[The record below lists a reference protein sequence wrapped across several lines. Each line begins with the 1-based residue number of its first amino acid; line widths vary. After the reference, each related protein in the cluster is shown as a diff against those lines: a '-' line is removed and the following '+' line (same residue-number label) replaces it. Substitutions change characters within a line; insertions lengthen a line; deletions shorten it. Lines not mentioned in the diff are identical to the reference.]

1 MEDGE
6 ATSHA
11 GEGENPFHLANLWTK
26 AYTKVHENGEYS
38 QLLKDFE
45 IHLQQAND
53 NQIELVSATT
63 PSSSGGLARL
73 KDIQRLAQKKLEVV
87 NQGHTFFFVR
97 GKRIVVREAVQKAI
111 QQVTQFKAI
120 INGAVSAEP
129 HAALAWACVLG
140 VLPILESVYQQDE
153 DAADGFNKI
162 VFTMIRYQ
170 HLLQTVVLRDFTK
183 SSQDGNTSQLFS
195 NMETQLVSFYEQVYL
210 YQIQF
215 IRQYG
220 KSKWRR
226 NMGNMFNPKDWKQK
240 WSTIDSVREI
250 IDTSIRDRVS
260 ARSLD
265 SWEAVMS
272 IEKRT
277 ENVLKTVEEIQDGQ
291 QAAHEW
297 ELLKSLQTASNA
309 TFDSSDVQGAQ
320 NYCLE
325 GTQHNILNEIRNWAE
340 SPTGQ
345 FIFWLHG
352 MAGTGKSSVALTV
365 ANALKE
371 VKPFTRSNPSPKNAT
386 LGASFFFKQGDA
398 TRNSTRGF
406 FSTLA
411 RDLADVSSNFKT
423 LIAQAIEKNP
433 SITTKAPQQ
442 QLEHLI
448 VNPLSILDDRS
459 FLPIHLIVVVDALD
473 ECIDRREA
481 EDLVRML
488 SVRSES
494 LHRVQLRFLIT
505 SRSENHLTRAFG
517 QLHEDVCRSVV
528 LEKIKQRVR
537 EDDRLDDITLYFEKT
552 IATIAK
558 RHGVEPSVIDDTT
571 IKSLSKTSDGLFIY
585 AATIC
590 RFLDAEDFDFD
601 EARQERLELILQNSK
616 DNEDSATDDSEMDEW
631 EVDSPQNHVDEIYCK
646 VLSFPDREKMSPA
659 MKKKTYK
666 DMGIVFGFLVI
677 FFEPVSIS
685 SLKVFL
691 PQISKSLDKLLN
703 KVRAIVVVPPDE
715 RSPLKLIHLSF
726 RDFILSKKRSKRLK
740 FHVDE
745 NEIHE
750 LVLTRCLD
758 IMSSKLHQD
767 ICNLVHPGTLDSEI
781 PPDTLEARIPQ
792 HLRYTCK
799 YWVNHLSNL
808 GRDRQRD
815 VWLLKGGKIHG
826 FLQQHFLHWL
836 EVMSLI
842 NEGPA
847 AILIVNQLQT
857 LSEESDALELSS
869 SAYDMKRFI
878 LSNRWIVDH
887 APLQIYVSAV
897 LFSPTDITIRPLL
910 DSYMPPWIQQ
920 PPKNENRWTH
930 EVCILNG
937 HTDITTAMSFSPTG
951 NLLASS
957 TVDGTTILWDY
968 ATGTELSKLE
978 GDGWVVCVSVSWDGK
993 FIALGFKEENTVVVR
1008 DILSGSRVILQDHE
1022 QPVRFTIFSPKDNN
1036 ILVSVFSICDEQTLT
1051 IWDVKSRRTKHMVTI
1066 LDCWV
1071 EEIQFTEDGDSL
1083 IIPADD
1089 SITILNVNTGQSAQR
1104 LNGSPATIVNGVTIP
1119 VEFETLIV
1127 CERVAKQDGDEKYI
1141 SNDDKLWSISFVH
1154 RSTGETMVQYF
1165 YQEDFAHISCVT
1177 LGGNSVLIRTESGSI
1192 ELLGTR
1198 SWSRVG
1204 QFYVDPSLFVFAIQ
1218 KDGKLMASLGSGDYG
1233 IRLYDIRQN
1242 TTGNQLSQR
1251 HSQQIWKLRFSPDL
1265 SLIAAN
1271 VDGYPELYDS
1281 TGSLISL
1288 PVDEVPQID
1297 FCGRYVILTIDLSSQ
1312 IWNSSMTEL
1321 LFTSSC
1327 GIRSFN
1333 DSVIAASPRSGQ
1345 IQILNT
1351 STLDEIMMWHNVD
1364 SYRFSSDG
1372 DMACILYTDPNSR
1385 TSILELWN
1393 LLSMERL
1400 WCKPAEKSMLIGACR
1415 FSPDKNVFIYTCIF
1429 GDLLRENSCKIV
1441 YLKTGKEES
1450 MVEWDRLIFHPES
1463 HLLAIKLLFSR
1474 DIDIRKTD
1482 SLELLHKFKIPSQT
1496 HLSMAFSGRATFAAS
1511 WRMGPE
1517 PDIRFWDVGSGSKI
1531 GQYSVA
1537 GRITDLSM
1545 HDDDYIV
1552 CQQGRLPI
1560 LSSVPDEERK
1570 NAGNHVQDLLY
1581 VGLQWV
1587 YHGLERIIW
1596 LPPTLRSR
1604 ASILR
1609 GNTLAIPCEG
1619 GIKVIKF
1626 DLDKL
1631 SAR

>member
-1 MEDGE
+1 MEDDE
-6 ATSHA
+6 ATKNV
-11 GEGENPFHLANLWTK
+11 GEDENPFSLANLWTK
-26 AYTKVHENGEYS
+26 AYTKVQENEEYS
-38 QLLKDFE
+38 EHLAEFE
-45 IHLQQAND
+45 EHLQQAND
-53 NQIELVSATT
+53 NQIESGSVTT
-63 PSSSGGLARL
+63 SFSSGGLARL
-73 KDIQRLAQKKLEVV
+73 KYIQMLAQNKLEVV
-87 NQGHTFFFVR
+87 DEARTSFFVR
-97 GKRIVVREAVQKAI
+97 GKRIVVREAIQKAI
-111 QQVTQFKAI
+111 QQVTQFKPI
-120 INGAVSAEP
+120 ISGAVSAEP

-140 VLPILESVYQQDE
+140 VLPILESMFQQDE
-153 DAADGFNKI
+153 DAADGFNNI
-162 VFTMIRYQ
+162 VFILVRYQ
-170 HLLQTVVLRDFTK
+170 HLLQTVVSRDFTK
-183 SSQDGNTSQLFS
+183 SSQGEETFQLFS
-195 NMETQLVSFYEQVYL
+195 NLESQLVSFYEHIYL

-215 IRQYG
+215 VRQCQ

-226 NMGNMFNPKDWKQK
+226 NMGNMLSPKDWKEK
-240 WSTIDSVREI
+240 WKTIDSIRDL

-260 ARSLD
+260 ARTLD
-265 SWEAVMS
+265 SWEAMSS
-272 IEKRT
+272 IEKGT
-277 ENVLKTVEEIQDGQ
+277 ENVLKTVEEIQDVQ
-291 QAAHEW
+291 RAAHEW

-309 TFDSSDVQGAQ
+309 TFDSNDVQGAQ
-320 NYCLE
+320 SYCLE
-325 GTQHNILNEIRNWAE
+325 GTQHSILDKIQEWVENPGGEM
-340 SPTGQ
+340 
-345 FIFWLHG
+345 IFWLHG
-352 MAGTGKSSVALTV
+352 MAGTGKSSVALTA

-371 VKPFTRSNPSPKNAT
+371 GKPFTEINPPPRNAT
-386 LGASFFFKQGDA
+386 LGASFFFRQGDA
-398 TRNSTRGF
+398 TRNSTRAF
-406 FSTLA
+406 FQTLA
-411 RDLADVSSNFKT
+411 RDLADVSPTFKT
-423 LIAQAIEKNP
+423 LIATAIENNP
-433 SITTKAPQQ
+433 TIATKAPQQ
-442 QLEHLI
+442 QLENLI
-448 VNPLSILDDRS
+448 VNPLSILDDKS

-473 ECIDRREA
+473 ECIERREA

-488 SVRSES
+488 SVRLKS
-494 LHRVQLRFLIT
+494 LLRVQLRFLIT

-517 QLHEDVCRSVV
+517 QLPHDVCLSVV
-528 LEKIKQRVR
+528 LEKIKRRVR
-537 EDDRLDDITLYFEKT
+537 EDGRLDDITLYFEKT
-552 IATIAK
+552 IATISE

-571 IKSLSKTSDGLFIY
+571 IKSLSKKSDGLFIY

-616 DNEDSATDDSEMDEW
+616 DNDESATDDSEIDEW

-677 FFEPVSIS
+677 FLEPVSIS

-691 PQISKSLDKLLN
+691 PQISKSLDKLLS

-758 IMSSKLHQD
+758 IMSSELRQD
-767 ICNLVHPGTLDSEI
+767 ICNLVRPGTLDSEI
-781 PPDTLEARIPQ
+781 PPDTLEAGIPQ

-808 GRDRQRD
+808 GRERQRD

-842 NEGPA
+842 HEGPA

-857 LSEESDALELSS
+857 LSEESDALELSLL
-869 SAYDMKRFI
+869 AYDMKRFI

-920 PPKNENRWTH
+920 PPKNGNRWTH
-930 EVCILNG
+930 EVCVLSG
-937 HTDITTAMSFSPTG
+937 HTNNTTAMSFSPTG

-968 ATGTELSKLE
+968 VTGTELSRLE

-993 FIALGFKEENTVVVR
+993 FVALGFEEENTVVVR
-1008 DILSGSRVILQDHE
+1008 DILSGSRVLLQDHE

-1066 LDCWV
+1066 PGCFMKQ
-1071 EEIQFTEDGDSL
+1071 IQFTEDGEFL

-1089 SITILNVNTGQSAQR
+1089 SITIWNVDSGQSAQR

-1119 VEFETLIV
+1119 VEFETLIEW
-1127 CERVAKQDGDEKYI
+1127 ERVAKKDSDEKSI
-1141 SNDDKLWSISFVH
+1141 SNGDKLLSISFVD
-1154 RSTGETMVQYF
+1154 RSTGNTTVRYF
-1165 YQEDFAHISCVT
+1165 YKESILHISRVP
-1177 LGGNSVLIRTESGSI
+1177 LGGNSALIRTGSGCI

-1198 SWSRVG
+1198 SWSRVR
-1204 QFYVDPSLFVFAIQ
+1204 QFYVKPNLRVFAIQ
-1218 KDGKLMASLGSGDYG
+1218 KDGKLMASLGSGDYD

-1242 TTGNQLSQR
+1242 TTGNQLAQR
-1251 HSQQIWKLRFSPDL
+1251 HSQKIWKLRFSTDL

-1271 VDGYPELYDS
+1271 DYGNTELYDS
-1281 TGSLISL
+1281 TGSLVSL
-1288 PVDEVPQID
+1288 PIDEVPQID
-1297 FCGRYVILTIDLSSQ
+1297 F
-1312 IWNSSMTEL
+1312 
-1321 LFTSSC
+1321 
-1327 GIRSFN
+1327 
-1333 DSVIAASPRSGQ
+1333 A
-1345 IQILNT
+1345 
-1351 STLDEIMMWHNVD
+1351 
-1364 SYRFSSDG
+1364 SDG
-1372 DMACILYTDPNSR
+1372 DMNCILNTR
-1385 TSILELWN
+1385 TSNLEVWN
-1393 LLSMERL
+1393 RLSMERL
-1400 WCKPAEKSMLIGACR
+1400 WCKPAEKNMFKGPCK
-1415 FSPDKNVFIYTCIF
+1415 FSPDKNVLIYKCTF
-1429 GDLLRENSCKIV
+1429 GDILREVSYKIV
-1441 YLKTGKEES
+1441 YLNTGKEES
-1450 MVEWDRLIFHPES
+1450 MVKWDCLVFHPES

-1474 DIDIRKTD
+1474 EIDIRKTD

-1496 HLSMAFSGRATFAAS
+1496 NLGMAFSKSGTFAAT
-1511 WRMGPE
+1511 WQMGPE
-1517 PDIRFWDVGSGSKI
+1517 PDVRFWDIRSGSEI

-1545 HDDDYIV
+1545 HEDDYLV
-1552 CQQGRLPI
+1552 CEQGRLPV

-1570 NAGNHVQDLLY
+1570 DAGNHVQDLLY
-1581 VGLQWV
+1581 VGSQWV

-1596 LPPTLRSR
+1596 LPPTLRSD

-1609 GNTLAIPCEG
+1609 GNTLAIPFDG

-1626 DLDKL
+1626 HLDKL
-1631 SAR
+1631 PGR